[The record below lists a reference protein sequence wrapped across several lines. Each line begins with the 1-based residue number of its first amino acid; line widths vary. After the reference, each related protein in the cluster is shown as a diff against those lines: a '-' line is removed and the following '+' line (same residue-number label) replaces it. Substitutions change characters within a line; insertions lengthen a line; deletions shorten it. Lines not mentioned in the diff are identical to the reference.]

1 MKKAMELLSDSSVF
15 IFGPIEQLNY
25 QVHIEP

>member
-1 MKKAMELLSDSSVF
+1 MKKAMELLNDSSVF

>member
-1 MKKAMELLSDSSVF
+1 MEKAMEPLSNSSVF